1 MKVIIVSDTICPQS
15 CGARQLIRV
24 TSLKTT
30 IILQFAVILVPIIA
44 LLAYQTIS
52 EAQRAREVKV
62 RVQLHERAVKLRD
75 QYSRFINGVVD
86 SVDTQRLSLA
96 ALNSLR
102 EAAREMGSLGIDVD
116 SKSLLD
122 LSAELVQMAHALA
135 ADPSLKRLEA
145 FRGRVA
151 EGRALVSKTRDDFS
165 YDLDTT
171 IRKSIGESQRN
182 RNIVAVAA
190 LVLLALTLWFI
201 YKMIKGLT
209 QPLAIAVSAAD
220 SIAEGRPVSIDLGA
234 QRDIGN
240 LLVSLQRMHRSL
252 QTYQRKNDEHQKG
265 LEQNIK
271 QLAESRASLSE
282 AQRMASLGNWAL
294 EVESATAHWSDEM
307 RRILGVSQG
316 SKQPTLRRF
325 LASIDPK
332 EHKSV
337 IAELRALLASPRNF
351 SGEHRVVGGDQSG
364 QIVFHQGASEADSQG
379 RVFRLHGTIQD
390 ITERKHVE
398 QQIRRLALY
407 DSLTGLP
414 NRQFFKESLG
424 HDIARAQRG
433 KENLAVLFID
443 LDRFKRINDTL
454 GHAVGDALL
463 QEIARRLLG
472 CVRRSDLVGRN
483 EDLPLGIVARQGGD
497 EFTAS
502 LIDLRS
508 PQDAAKVAERML
520 RDLEQPLYIEGQE
533 LNVTASIGIA
543 IFPENGQDAET
554 LLKNSDIALYQ
565 AKAAGRNIYKFFNQE
580 MNAAALEKL
589 KLEDELKHA
598 IGRNEF
604 VLYYQPKVDIE
615 SGRIVGVEALI
626 RWRHPQRG
634 IVLPGL
640 FIGIAEEAG
649 MIVPIGQWVLQTAC
663 QQLAAWRQANLP
675 QISVAVNL
683 ASPSFR
689 SVDLAREVSAVLD
702 SYQLRPDLLELEV
715 TESMLMENV
724 DVTLRTLRQ
733 LRELGVKLAIDDFG
747 TGHSSLSYLR
757 RFRVDQLKIDRSFV
771 AEITKSA
778 SDAAIT
784 TIIILLGREL
794 NLEVVAEGVETAE
807 QARLLR
813 EQGCRLLQG
822 YFFGRPVPADELAR
836 RLQTKLTMPD

>member
-1 MKVIIVSDTICPQS
+1 M
-15 CGARQLIRV
+15 
-24 TSLKTT
+24 
-30 IILQFAVILVPIIA
+30 
-44 LLAYQTIS
+44 
-52 EAQRAREVKV
+52 
-62 RVQLHERAVKLRD
+62 
-75 QYSRFINGVVD
+75 
-86 SVDTQRLSLA
+86 
-96 ALNSLR
+96 
-102 EAAREMGSLGIDVD
+102 
-116 SKSLLD
+116 
-122 LSAELVQMAHALA
+122 
-135 ADPSLKRLEA
+135 
-145 FRGRVA
+145 
-151 EGRALVSKTRDDFS
+151 
-165 YDLDTT
+165 
-171 IRKSIGESQRN
+171 
-182 RNIVAVAA
+182 
-190 LVLLALTLWFI
+190 
-201 YKMIKGLT
+201 
-209 QPLAIAVSAAD
+209 
-220 SIAEGRPVSIDLGA
+220 
-234 QRDIGN
+234 
-240 LLVSLQRMHRSL
+240 
-252 QTYQRKNDEHQKG
+252 
-265 LEQNIK
+265 
-271 QLAESRASLSE
+271 
-282 AQRMASLGNWAL
+282 
-294 EVESATAHWSDEM
+294 
-307 RRILGVSQG
+307 
-316 SKQPTLRRF
+316 
-325 LASIDPK
+325 
-332 EHKSV
+332 
-337 IAELRALLASPRNF
+337 
-351 SGEHRVVGGDQSG
+351 
-364 QIVFHQGASEADSQG
+364 
-379 RVFRLHGTIQD
+379 
-390 ITERKHVE
+390 
-398 QQIRRLALY
+398 
-407 DSLTGLP
+407 
-414 NRQFFKESLG
+414 
-424 HDIARAQRG
+424 
-433 KENLAVLFID
+433 LFID

-463 QEIARRLLG
+463 QEMARRLRG
-472 CVRRSDLVGRN
+472 CVRQSDLVGRN

-497 EFTAS
+497 EFTVS

-822 YFFGRPVPADELAR
+822 YFFGSPVPADELAR
-836 RLQTKLTMPD
+836 QLQTKFTMPD